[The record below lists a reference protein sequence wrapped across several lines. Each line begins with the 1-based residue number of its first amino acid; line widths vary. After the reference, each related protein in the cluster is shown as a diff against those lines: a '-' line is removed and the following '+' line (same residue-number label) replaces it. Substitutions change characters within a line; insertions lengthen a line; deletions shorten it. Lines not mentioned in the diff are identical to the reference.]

1 MEFGLESQAQLFQC
15 IINCLG
21 VQLCIFIR
29 RIILLKFLSKQELI
43 RSHCIVNKFIDHAQ
57 FCLFLS
63 QKLEEELSAHQ
74 ALLKSVARRGT
85 APKRQTSSLVDDGEK
100 DPDGELEDLKAKW
113 MEISK
118 QEAERKQQLQASL
131 EYARS
136 QVRKLECFKYFAHLP
151 V

>member
-1 MEFGLESQAQLFQC
+1 M
-15 IINCLG
+15 
-21 VQLCIFIR
+21 
-29 RIILLKFLSKQELI
+29 
-43 RSHCIVNKFIDHAQ
+43 
-57 FCLFLS
+57 
-63 QKLEEELSAHQ
+63 
-74 ALLKSVARRGT
+74 
-85 APKRQTSSLVDDGEK
+85 DDGEK